1 MLSEEKWR
9 RGSSVHKTWTR
20 FNIGET
26 ELAEEKTLGLQD
38 NGNLET
44 FFIWKQIAECSHK
57 THKLKEPWKSAWA
70 DPPS

>member
-20 FNIGET
+20 FNIGKT

-44 FFIWKQIAECSHK
+44 FFYMK
-57 THKLKEPWKSAWA
+57 A
-70 DPPS
+70 DSRM